1 MGVTNFQKRNS
12 FYLKIISLLSTVRWK
27 NILVT
32 VFAQYLAFLFAF
44 NTKDDFWDSLVETKV
59 HLIIAATAFILAGGY
74 IINNFYDL
82 EKDLINRPH
91 RTRFQNL
98 ISDGFKLKFYLVL
111 NTIGLLIAFI
121 ASWRIFIF
129 FLIYGFLLWF
139 YSHKLSKIVF
149 VREMTACF
157 LSVLAFFSLALYFK
171 MIVMSFVLY
180 GASLFFALFAREL
193 YKDIIWLKGD
203 VVNGYQS
210 IASMK
215 GIQFS
220 KLLFQIILISS
231 ILIDLCFN
239 LYMPKEELLYMMAT
253 MGVVK
258 IGLIFLIS
266 INTQPIHRI
275 MQLLIMLY
283 ILGIIWL

>member
-32 VFAQYLAFLFAF
+32 VFSQYLAFLFAF
-44 NTKDDFWDSLVETKV
+44 NTKDDLWNSLVETKV
-59 HLIIAATAFILAGGY
+59 HLIIAATGFILAGGY

-82 EKDLINRPH
+82 EKDIINRPH

-171 MIVMSFVLY
+171 MVAMSFVLY

-210 IASMK
+210 IASIK

-239 LYMPKEELLYMMAT
+239 FYMPKEELLYMMAT

>member
-1 MGVTNFQKRNS
+1 LGVTNFQKRNS

-32 VFAQYLAFLFAF
+32 VFSQYLAFLFAF
-44 NTKDDFWDSLVETKV
+44 NTKDDLWNSLVETKV
-59 HLIIAATAFILAGGY
+59 HLIIAATGFILAGGY

-82 EKDLINRPH
+82 EKDIINRPH

-171 MIVMSFVLY
+171 MVAMSFVLY

-210 IASMK
+210 IASIK

-239 LYMPKEELLYMMAT
+239 FYMPKEELLYMMAT

>member
-1 MGVTNFQKRNS
+1 LGVTNFQKRNS
-12 FYLKIISLLSTVRWK
+12 FYLKIIALLSTVRWK

-44 NTKDDFWDSLVETKV
+44 NTKDDLWNSLVETKV

-82 EKDLINRPH
+82 EKDIINRPH

-171 MIVMSFVLY
+171 MVAMSFVLY

-210 IASMK
+210 IASIK

-239 LYMPKEELLYMMAT
+239 FYMPKEELLYMMAT

-283 ILGIIWL
+283 ILGVIWL

>member
-1 MGVTNFQKRNS
+1 VGTNFQKRNS
-12 FYLKIISLLSTVRWK
+12 FNLKFIALLSTVRWK

-32 VFAQYLAFLFAF
+32 VIAQYLSFLFAF
-44 NTKDDFWDSLVETKV
+44 NTKDALWYSLIEFNV

-98 ISDGFKLKFYLVL
+98 ISDAFKLKFYFLL

-149 VREMTACF
+149 VRELSACF
-157 LSVLAFFSLALYFK
+157 LTVLAFFSLALYYK
-171 MIVMSFVLY
+171 MITMSFIMY
-180 GASLFFALFAREL
+180 GASLFFILFAREL

-203 VVNGYQS
+203 VINGYES
-210 IASMK
+210 IASTR
-215 GIQFS
+215 GVHFS
-220 KLLFQIILISS
+220 KLLIQIILISS
-231 ILIDLCFN
+231 IIIDLFFN
-239 LYMPKEELLYMMAT
+239 FYMSKSELLLIMAII
-253 MGVVK
+253 GILK
-258 IGLIFLIS
+258 IGLIFLIRMN
-266 INTQPIHRI
+266 IKPIHRLT
-275 MQLLIMLY
+275 QLLILFY
-283 ILGIIWL
+283 IIGIIWL

>member
-12 FYLKIISLLSTVRWK
+12 FYLKIIALLSTVRWK

-44 NTKDDFWDSLVETKV
+44 NTKDDLWNSLVETKV

-82 EKDLINRPH
+82 EKDIINRPH

-171 MIVMSFVLY
+171 MVAMSFVLY

-210 IASMK
+210 IASIK

-239 LYMPKEELLYMMAT
+239 FYMPKEELLYMMAT

-283 ILGIIWL
+283 ILGVIWL

>member
-12 FYLKIISLLSTVRWK
+12 FYLKIIALLSTVRWK

-44 NTKDDFWDSLVETKV
+44 NTKDDLWNSLVETKV

-82 EKDLINRPH
+82 EKDIINRPH

-121 ASWRIFIF
+121 ASWRILIF

-171 MIVMSFVLY
+171 MVAMSFVLY

-210 IASMK
+210 IASIK

-239 LYMPKEELLYMMAT
+239 FYMPKEELLYMMAT

>member
-12 FYLKIISLLSTVRWK
+12 FYLKIIALLSTVRWK

-44 NTKDDFWDSLVETKV
+44 NTKDDFWNSLVETKV

-171 MIVMSFVLY
+171 MVVMSFVLY

-210 IASMK
+210 IASIK

>member
-1 MGVTNFQKRNS
+1 MVTNFQNRDS
-12 FYLKIISLLSTVRWK
+12 LYLKIIALLSTVRWK
-27 NILVT
+27 NIIVT

-44 NTKDDFWDSLVETKV
+44 NTKDDLWNSLIKTNV

-98 ISDGFKLKFYLVL
+98 VSDGFKLKFYLVL
-111 NTIGLLIAFI
+111 NIIGLLIAFI

-129 FLIYGFLLWF
+129 FLIYGFLLWL

-171 MIVMSFVLY
+171 MITASFLIY
-180 GASLFFALFAREL
+180 GASLFFVLFAREL

-203 VVNGYQS
+203 IVHGYES
-210 IASMK
+210 IASTMGVK
-215 GIQFS
+215 FS
-220 KLLFQIILISS
+220 KLIFQLILLSS
-231 ILIDLCFN
+231 IFIDLCFN
-239 LYMPKEELLYMMAT
+239 FYISKIEFLYMMSA
-253 MGVVK
+253 MGIMKVVLIVL
-258 IGLIFLIS
+258 IGK
-266 INTQPIHRI
+266 NNNPIHRI

>member
-1 MGVTNFQKRNS
+1 MVTNFQNRDS
-12 FYLKIISLLSTVRWK
+12 LYLKIIALLSTVRWK
-27 NILVT
+27 NIIVT

-44 NTKDDFWDSLVETKV
+44 NTKDDLWNSLIKTNV

-111 NTIGLLIAFI
+111 NIIGLLIAFI

-149 VREMTACF
+149 VR
-157 LSVLAFFSLALYFK
+157 
-171 MIVMSFVLY
+171 
-180 GASLFFALFAREL
+180 
-193 YKDIIWLKGD
+193 
-203 VVNGYQS
+203 
-210 IASMK
+210 
-215 GIQFS
+215 
-220 KLLFQIILISS
+220 
-231 ILIDLCFN
+231 
-239 LYMPKEELLYMMAT
+239 
-253 MGVVK
+253 
-258 IGLIFLIS
+258 
-266 INTQPIHRI
+266 
-275 MQLLIMLY
+275 
-283 ILGIIWL
+283 

>member
-44 NTKDDFWDSLVETKV
+44 NTKDDFWNSLVETKV

-180 GASLFFALFAREL
+180 GASLFFVLFAREL

>member
-1 MGVTNFQKRNS
+1 LGVTNFQKRNS
-12 FYLKIISLLSTVRWK
+12 FYLKIIALLSTVRWK

-44 NTKDDFWDSLVETKV
+44 NTKDDLWSSLVETKV

-82 EKDLINRPH
+82 EKDIINRPH

-157 LSVLAFFSLALYFK
+157 LLVLAFFSLALYFK
-171 MIVMSFVLY
+171 MVAMSFVLY

-210 IASMK
+210 IASIK

-239 LYMPKEELLYMMAT
+239 FYMPKEELLYMMAT

>member
-32 VFAQYLAFLFAF
+32 VFSQYLAFLFAF
-44 NTKDDFWDSLVETKV
+44 NTKDDLWNSLVETKV
-59 HLIIAATAFILAGGY
+59 HLIIAATGFILAGGY

-82 EKDLINRPH
+82 EKDIINRPH

-171 MIVMSFVLY
+171 MVAMSFVLY

-210 IASMK
+210 IASIK

-239 LYMPKEELLYMMAT
+239 FYMPKEELLYMMAT

-283 ILGIIWL
+283 ILWIIWL

>member
-12 FYLKIISLLSTVRWK
+12 FYLKIIALLSTVRWK

-171 MIVMSFVLY
+171 MVVMSFVLY

-210 IASMK
+210 IASIK

>member
-1 MGVTNFQKRNS
+1 MVTNFQNRDS
-12 FYLKIISLLSTVRWK
+12 LYLKIIALLSTVRWK
-27 NILVT
+27 NIIVT

-44 NTKDDFWDSLVETKV
+44 NTKDDLWNSLIKTNV

-171 MIVMSFVLY
+171 MVAMSFVLY

-210 IASMK
+210 IASIK

-239 LYMPKEELLYMMAT
+239 FYMPKEELLYMMAT

>member
-12 FYLKIISLLSTVRWK
+12 FYLKIIALLSTVRWK

-44 NTKDDFWDSLVETKV
+44 NTKDDLWNSLVETKV

-82 EKDLINRPH
+82 EKDIINRPH

-121 ASWRIFIF
+121 ASWRILIF

-210 IASMK
+210 IASIK

-239 LYMPKEELLYMMAT
+239 FYMPKEELFYMMAT

>member
-44 NTKDDFWDSLVETKV
+44 NTKDDLWNSLVKTKV

-82 EKDLINRPH
+82 EKDIINRPH

-171 MIVMSFVLY
+171 MVAMSFVLY
-180 GASLFFALFAREL
+180 GTSLFFALFAREL

-210 IASMK
+210 IASIK

-239 LYMPKEELLYMMAT
+239 FYVPKEELLYMMAT

>member
-12 FYLKIISLLSTVRWK
+12 FYLKIIALLSTVRWK

-44 NTKDDFWDSLVETKV
+44 NTKDDFWNSLVETKV

-210 IASMK
+210 IASIK

-239 LYMPKEELLYMMAT
+239 FYMPKEELLYMMAT

>member
-12 FYLKIISLLSTVRWK
+12 FYLKIIALLSTVRWK

-44 NTKDDFWDSLVETKV
+44 NTKDDFWNSLVETKV

-171 MIVMSFVLY
+171 MVVMSFVLY

>member
-12 FYLKIISLLSTVRWK
+12 FYLKIIALLSTVRWK

-44 NTKDDFWDSLVETKV
+44 NTKDDLWNSLVETKV

-82 EKDLINRPH
+82 EKDIINRPH

-121 ASWRIFIF
+121 ASWRILIF

-239 LYMPKEELLYMMAT
+239 FYMPKEELLYMMAT

>member
-1 MGVTNFQKRNS
+1 MVTNFQNRDS
-12 FYLKIISLLSTVRWK
+12 LYLKIIALLSTVRWK
-27 NILVT
+27 NIIVT

-44 NTKDDFWDSLVETKV
+44 NTKDDLWNSLVETKV
-59 HLIIAATAFILAGGY
+59 HLIIAATGFILAGGY

-82 EKDLINRPH
+82 EKDIINRPH

-171 MIVMSFVLY
+171 MVAMSFVLY

-210 IASMK
+210 IASIK

-239 LYMPKEELLYMMAT
+239 FYMPKEELLYMMAT

>member
-12 FYLKIISLLSTVRWK
+12 FYLKIIALLSTVRWK

-44 NTKDDFWDSLVETKV
+44 NTKDDFWNSLVETKV

-121 ASWRIFIF
+121 ASWRILIF

-171 MIVMSFVLY
+171 MVAMSFVLY

-210 IASMK
+210 IASIK

-239 LYMPKEELLYMMAT
+239 FYMPKEELLYMMAT

>member
-12 FYLKIISLLSTVRWK
+12 FYLKIIALLSTVRWK

-44 NTKDDFWDSLVETKV
+44 NTKDDFWNSLVETKV

-171 MIVMSFVLY
+171 MVVMSFVLY

-210 IASMK
+210 IASIK

-239 LYMPKEELLYMMAT
+239 FYMPKEELLYMMAT

-283 ILGIIWL
+283 IIGIIWL

>member
-1 MGVTNFQKRNS
+1 LGVTNFQKRNS

-32 VFAQYLAFLFAF
+32 VFSQYLAFLFAF
-44 NTKDDFWDSLVETKV
+44 NTKDDLWNSLVETKV
-59 HLIIAATAFILAGGY
+59 HLIIAATGFILAGGY

-82 EKDLINRPH
+82 EKDIINRPH

-111 NTIGLLIAFI
+111 NTIGLLIAFT

-171 MIVMSFVLY
+171 MVAMSFVLY

-210 IASMK
+210 IASIK

-239 LYMPKEELLYMMAT
+239 FYMPKEELLYMMAT

>member
-44 NTKDDFWDSLVETKV
+44 NTKDDLWNSLVETKV

-82 EKDLINRPH
+82 EKDIINRPH

-171 MIVMSFVLY
+171 MVAMSFVLY

-210 IASMK
+210 IASIK

-239 LYMPKEELLYMMAT
+239 FYMPKEELLYMMAT

-266 INTQPIHRI
+266 IDTQPIHRI

>member
-12 FYLKIISLLSTVRWK
+12 FYLKIIALLSTVRWK

-44 NTKDDFWDSLVETKV
+44 NTKDDFWNSLVETKV

-180 GASLFFALFAREL
+180 GASLFFALFAINLSAQETTFKKF
-193 YKDIIWLKGD
+193 YK
-203 VVNGYQS
+203 S
-210 IASMK
+210 
-215 GIQFS
+215 
-220 KLLFQIILISS
+220 
-231 ILIDLCFN
+231 
-239 LYMPKEELLYMMAT
+239 
-253 MGVVK
+253 
-258 IGLIFLIS
+258 
-266 INTQPIHRI
+266 HRD
-275 MQLLIMLY
+275 
-283 ILGIIWL
+283 

>member
-32 VFAQYLAFLFAF
+32 VFSQYLAFLFAF
-44 NTKDDFWDSLVETKV
+44 NTKDDLWNSLVETKV

-82 EKDLINRPH
+82 EKDIINRTH

-157 LSVLAFFSLALYFK
+157 LSVLAFFSLDLYFK
-171 MIVMSFVLY
+171 MVAMSFVLY
-180 GASLFFALFAREL
+180 GVSLFFALFAREL

-210 IASMK
+210 IASIK

-239 LYMPKEELLYMMAT
+239 FYMPKEELLYMMAT

-266 INTQPIHRI
+266 INTHPIHRI

>member
-12 FYLKIISLLSTVRWK
+12 FYLKIIALLSTVRWK

-44 NTKDDFWDSLVETKV
+44 NTKDDFWNSLFETKV

-171 MIVMSFVLY
+171 MVVMSFVLY

>member
-12 FYLKIISLLSTVRWK
+12 FYLKFIALLSTVRWK

-44 NTKDDFWDSLVETKV
+44 NTKYDFWNSLVETKV

-171 MIVMSFVLY
+171 MVVMSFVLY

-210 IASMK
+210 IASIK